1 MIINNLELTNFRLHR
16 HTKIEFSSQLNYI
29 VGGNGQGKTSLL
41 EAIYYLCTS
50 KNLNQSKDHEVVS
63 FDEIFFNVKGKFI
76 DLINNNVEVIYS
88 SKENKKMLNLDEK
101 NINRAS
107 NLIGKF
113 PVVTLTPSD
122 HSITMGAP
130 ADRRK
135 FVDSV
140 ISQASNTYLKI
151 LIDYNKTLRQ
161 RSALLYQIRENNHPQ
176 LLEQLDTWTDSLVKL
191 GVEIIDH
198 RIKFIKTFS
207 EYIKESYKTI
217 MESIEVPTIEYKYL
231 NENNSNEIQQAF
243 KLEIRNLQ
251 NHEIARAKNLV
262 GPHRDEFLFKIND
275 LDLRKYGSQGQH
287 KTFQI
292 ALRFGEFFFLQ
303 DTMGKRP
310 IFLMDDVFGEL
321 DAYRANKIS
330 KYMKK
335 IGQAFITLTDFSNFE
350 HLTKSDDD
358 LIINIEKGHVSYA

>member
-1 MIINNLELTNFRLHR
+1 MILNNLELTNFRLHR
-16 HTKIEFSSQLNYI
+16 HTKIKFSDQLNYI

-50 KNLNQSKDHEVVS
+50 KNLSQSKDQEVVS
-63 FDEIFFNVKGKFI
+63 FGESFFNIRGNFS

-88 SKENKKMLNLDEK
+88 VKENKKILNLDEK
-101 NINRAS
+101 VIKRAS

-161 RSALLYQIRENNHPQ
+161 RSALLYQMKENYQPQ
-176 LLEQLDTWTDSLVKL
+176 LIDQLETWTESLVKL
-191 GVEIIDH
+191 GSEIIEH
-198 RIKFIKTFS
+198 RIKFVETFG
-207 EYIKESYKTI
+207 EYIAESYKTI
-217 MESIEVPTIEYKYL
+217 MNSVEVPGIEYKYL
-231 NENNSNEIQQAF
+231 NETKEEDVYMSFKAELEKVKDQEI
-243 KLEIRNLQ
+243 I
-251 NHEIARAKNLV
+251 RAKNLV
-262 GPHRDEFLFKIND
+262 GPHRDEFVFKVNN

-292 ALRFGEFFFLQ
+292 SLRFGEFFYLK
-303 DTMGKRP
+303 DTLGKTP

-330 KYMKK
+330 EYMKK

-350 HLTKSDDD
+350 HLTKSEEDFV
-358 LIINIEKGHVSYA
+358 LNIKNGQVAYA

>member
-1 MIINNLELTNFRLHR
+1 MIINNLELTNFRLHK

-50 KNLNQSKDHEVVS
+50 KNLNQSRDQEVVL
-63 FDEIFFNVKGKFI
+63 FDEAFFKVKGKFI
-76 DLINNNVEVIYS
+76 DLTNNNVEVIYS
-88 SKENKKMLNLDEK
+88 SKENKKMLNLDKK
-101 NINRAS
+101 NIKRAS

-135 FVDSV
+135 FIDSV

-191 GVEIIDH
+191 GTEIIDH

-207 EYIKESYKTI
+207 EYIKESYNTI
-217 MESIEVPTIEYKYL
+217 MESIEVPSIEYKYL
-231 NENNSNEIQQAF
+231 NENANSVIKEAF
-243 KLEIRNLQ
+243 KLELKNLQ
-251 NHEIARAKNLV
+251 NQEIARAKNLV
-262 GPHRDEFLFKIND
+262 GPHRDEFMFKIND

-330 KYMKK
+330 EYMKK

-350 HLTKSDDD
+350 YLTKSDDD
-358 LIINIEKGHVSYA
+358 LIINIKNGQASYA

>member
-1 MIINNLELTNFRLHR
+1 MILNNLELTNFRLHR
-16 HTKIEFSSQLNYI
+16 HTKIKFSEQLNYI

-50 KNLNQSKDHEVVS
+50 KNLSQSKDQEVVS
-63 FDEIFFNVKGKFI
+63 FDKSFFNIKGKFS

-88 SKENKKMLNLDEK
+88 GKENKKVLNLDEK
-101 NINRAS
+101 VLKRAS

-161 RSALLYQIRENNHPQ
+161 RSALLYQMKESYQPQ
-176 LLEQLDTWTDSLVKL
+176 LIDQLETWTESLIKL
-191 GVEIIDH
+191 GSEIIEH
-198 RIKFIKTFS
+198 RIKFVKIFS
-207 EYIKESYKTI
+207 EYIVESYKTI
-217 MESIEVPTIEYKYL
+217 MNSIETPSIEYNYL
-231 NENNSNEIQQAF
+231 NESNNKEISKTF
-243 KLEIRNLQ
+243 RKEIERMKNQ
-251 NHEIARAKNLV
+251 EIVRAKNLV
-262 GPHRDEFLFKIND
+262 GPHRDEFLFKVNN

-292 ALRFGEFFFLQ
+292 SLRFGEFFYLK
-303 DTMGKRP
+303 DTLGKTP

-321 DAYRANKIS
+321 DAFRAKKIS
-330 KYMKK
+330 EYMKK

-350 HLTKSDDD
+350 HLTKSEDD
-358 LIINIEKGHVSYA
+358 LVINIKSGQVTYA

>member
-1 MIINNLELTNFRLHR
+1 MILNNLELTNFRLHR
-16 HTKIEFSSQLNYI
+16 HTKIKFSEQLNYI

-50 KNLNQSKDHEVVS
+50 KNLSQSKDQEVVS
-63 FDEIFFNVKGKFI
+63 FDEAFFNIKGKFS
-76 DLINNNVEVIYS
+76 DLINNNVEIIYS
-88 SKENKKMLNLDEK
+88 SKENKKVLNLDEK
-101 NINRAS
+101 VINRAS

-151 LIDYNKTLRQ
+151 LIDYNRTLRQ
-161 RSALLYQIRENNHPQ
+161 RSALLYQMKENFQPQ
-176 LLEQLDTWTDSLVKL
+176 LIDQLETWTESLVKL
-191 GVEIIDH
+191 GSEIIEH
-198 RIKFIKTFS
+198 RIKFVKTFG
-207 EYIKESYKTI
+207 EYIVESYKTI
-217 MESIEVPTIEYKYL
+217 MNNIEIPSIEYNYL
-231 NENNSNEIQQAF
+231 NESSDNEIHQTF
-243 KLEIRNLQ
+243 RKEIERMKDQ
-251 NHEIARAKNLV
+251 EIIRAKNLV

-292 ALRFGEFFFLQ
+292 SLRFGEFFYLK
-303 DTMGKRP
+303 DTLGKTP

-321 DAYRANKIS
+321 DAFRANKIS
-330 KYMKK
+330 EYMKK

-350 HLTKSDDD
+350 HLTKSEED
-358 LIINIEKGHVSYA
+358 LVINIKNGQVMYA

>member
-1 MIINNLELTNFRLHR
+1 MIIKNLELTNFRLHR
-16 HTKIEFSSQLNYI
+16 HTKIEFSNQLNYI

-50 KNLNQSKDHEVVS
+50 KNLNQSKDQEVVS
-63 FDEIFFNVKGKFI
+63 FDETFFNVKGKFV

-88 SKENKKMLNLDEK
+88 SKENKKMLNLDKK
-101 NINRAS
+101 NIKRAS

-113 PVVTLTPSD
+113 PVVALTPSD
-122 HSITMGAP
+122 HSITMGPP

-161 RSALLYQIRENNHPQ
+161 RSALLYQIKENSHPQ
-176 LLEQLDTWTDSLVKL
+176 LLDQLETWTDSLIKL
-191 GVEIIDH
+191 GSEIIDH
-198 RIKFIKTFS
+198 RIKFIKAFS
-207 EYIKESYKTI
+207 EYIKDSYKTI
-217 MESIEVPTIEYKYL
+217 MNNTEVPSIKYKYL
-231 NENNSNEIQQAF
+231 SENNSANIQETF
-243 KLEIRNLQ
+243 KLELNNLRNQ
-251 NHEIARAKNLV
+251 EVFRAKNLV
-262 GPHRDEFLFKIND
+262 GPHRDEFLFTIND

-303 DTMGKRP
+303 DTIGKTP
-310 IFLMDDVFGEL
+310 MFLMDDVFGEL
-321 DAYRANKIS
+321 DAYRAAKIS
-330 KYMKK
+330 EFMKK

-350 HLTKSDDD
+350 HLTKGDDD
-358 LIINIEKGHVSYA
+358 LVINVEKGQFLYA

>member
-1 MIINNLELTNFRLHR
+1 MILINLKLTNFRLHR
-16 HTKIEFSSQLNYI
+16 HTKIKFSNQLNYI

-50 KNLNQSKDHEVVS
+50 KNLNQAKDHEVVS
-63 FDEIFFNVKGKFI
+63 FGESFFNIKGRFS
-76 DLINNNVEVIYS
+76 DLINNDVEVIFS
-88 SKENKKMLNLDEK
+88 SSENKKVLNLDEK
-101 NINRAS
+101 IIKRAS
-107 NLIGKF
+107 NFIGKF

-122 HSITMGAP
+122 HTITMGAP

-161 RSALLYQIRENNHPQ
+161 RSALLYQIRENKQ
-176 LLEQLDTWTDSLVKL
+176 TQMIEQLETWTESLLKL
-191 GVEIIDH
+191 GSEIIKH
-198 RIKFIKTFS
+198 RMKFIKTFS
-207 EYIKESYKTI
+207 EYILESYRTI
-217 MESIEVPTIEYKYL
+217 MNSVETPSIEYKFL
-231 NENNSNEIQQAF
+231 SENNNEDVYQKF
-243 KLEIRNLQ
+243 KSELDKLREQEI
-251 NHEIARAKNLV
+251 IRAKNLV
-262 GPHRDEFLFKIND
+262 GPHRDDFVFKIND
-275 LDLRKYGSQGQH
+275 LDLRKFGSQGQH

-292 ALRFGEFFFLQ
+292 SLRFGEFFYLK
-303 DTMGKRP
+303 DTLGKTP

-330 KYMKK
+330 EYMKK

-350 HLTKSDDD
+350 HLTKSDED
-358 LIINIEKGHVSYA
+358 IIIKVNNGQVTYA